1 MPGMTVVR
9 IGSSI
14 PLLPTSVADRGQ
26 RARNDAQPVSSRET
40 AAPAPEREVTRIRS
54 RVNSARETQDFSQSN
69 LPQRSRN
76 ALQSYLQNGPSLTER
91 LGVELVGIDV
101 SV

>member
-1 MPGMTVVR
+1 MTVVR

-26 RARNDAQPVSSRET
+26 RARSET
-40 AAPAPEREVTRIRS
+40 PSVAAGETVAAAPEREVTRIRS
-54 RVNSARETQDFSQSN
+54 RVSSAREAQDFSQSN
-69 LPQRSRN
+69 LPPRSRS